1 MPTLLWR
8 VLHDVGYPEGQEPV
22 YSWSESQ
29 LAEDGL
35 AVVEI
40 TVPALGDALEWD
52 GWHLEFEGRTPVES
66 AEGTAF
72 RVIRDIMSRCPNE
85 LAAALA
91 DTFSRDDPRDA
102 IWVQPQGSALVRG
115 PNEGQASDNHAM
127 SAMYAAIRAYQS
139 LECTYWTLTGLR
151 GDDRL
156 KARKQKKKQARAI
169 TSLQEQLA
177 DMSLQRDQAL
187 ERGDSSLQRVHT
199 LTQANNNADHMI
211 EQLVQ
216 ERNEAWN
223 ERNLLRQRVEEL
235 EEYNV
240 NLHEEFHT
248 LYNGIGP
255 YAPPEAA
262 GMDVDDDE
270 DEPAAAPADDDVA
283 TDGSNGDV
291 SNPDDDPE
299 E

>member
-40 TVPALGDALEWD
+40 TVPALGDAPEWD
-52 GWHLEFEGRTPVES
+52 GWHLEFEGRTPVEG
-66 AEGTAF
+66 AEGAAF
-72 RVIRDIMSRCPNE
+72 RVIRDIMSRFPNE

-91 DTFSRDDPRDA
+91 GTFPRDDPRDA

-115 PNEGQASDNHAM
+115 PSEGLASDNHTM
-127 SAMYAAIRAYQS
+127 SAMYAAIRAYQG
-139 LECTYWTLTGLR
+139 LENTYWTLTGLR

-156 KARKQKKKQARAI
+156 EARKQKKKQARAI
-169 TSLQEQLA
+169 ASLQEQLA
-177 DMSLQRDQAL
+177 DMSLQRDRAL
-187 ERGDSSLQRVHT
+187 ERGESSMQQVQR
-199 LTQANNNADHMI
+199 LTQANRNADRLL

-223 ERNLLRQRVEEL
+223 ERDLLRQRVEEL
-235 EEYNV
+235 EEYNA
-240 NLHEEFHT
+240 NLHEEFHA
-248 LYNGIGP
+248 LYNGMGP
-255 YAPPEAA
+255 YAPPNAA
-262 GMDVDDDE
+262 QMDLDDD
-270 DEPAAAPADDDVA
+270 AAAEGSDGDASDIDD
-283 TDGSNGDV
+283 G
-291 SNPDDDPE
+291 PE